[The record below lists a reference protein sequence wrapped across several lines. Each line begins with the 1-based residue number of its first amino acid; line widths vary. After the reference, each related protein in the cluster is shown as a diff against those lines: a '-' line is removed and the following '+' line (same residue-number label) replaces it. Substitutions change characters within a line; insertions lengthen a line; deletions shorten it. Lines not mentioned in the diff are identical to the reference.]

1 MVRSDSTKDWIKQ
14 EAGKV
19 KRDNQ
24 SCNFDYHL
32 HKNQKKELIMSNE
45 YNTAL
50 KMGATAPFNLVMALS
65 KPERAAFISA
75 VTPNLFSALK
85 SAALKGA

>member
-1 MVRSDSTKDWIKQ
+1 
-14 EAGKV
+14 
-19 KRDNQ
+19 
-24 SCNFDYHL
+24 
-32 HKNQKKELIMSNE
+32 MSNE

-75 VTPNLFSALK
+75 VTPDLFSALK